1 MTLTFNPQKYQELL
15 FTYQPKIIRTEA
27 ENEKA
32 LAIIE
37 ELMHRSDRSP
47 EEDELYELLIT
58 LVEKFEQDYYQPNST
73 VNLKSMLLFLLEQRG
88 LTTQDL
94 IKLFGS
100 EAIVEDLMNGVKN
113 TYQQQSMI
121 LGQFFNVDP
130 NLFSS

>member
-15 FTYQPKIIRTEA
+15 LNYQPKIIRTEA

-32 LAIIE
+32 LAIVE

-58 LVEKFEQDYYQPNST
+58 LIEKFEQEYYQPSST
-73 VNLKSMLLFLLEQRG
+73 TNPQSMLLFLLEQRG
-88 LTTQDL
+88 LNTQDL

-100 EAIVEDLMNGVKN
+100 DEIVEDLMNGVQSA
-113 TYQQQSMI
+113 YQQQSI
-121 LGQFFNVDP
+121 LLGKFFNIDP
-130 NLFSS
+130 SIFC